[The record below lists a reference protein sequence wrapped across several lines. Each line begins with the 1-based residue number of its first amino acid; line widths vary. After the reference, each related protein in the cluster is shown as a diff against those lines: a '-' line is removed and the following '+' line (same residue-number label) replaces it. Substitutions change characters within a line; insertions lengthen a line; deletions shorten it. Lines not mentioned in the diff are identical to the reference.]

1 MSFEP
6 CSVIAATRMIEIIP
20 DTETLLVKK
29 QLLKDFVN
37 ITCKYQ
43 SPEAT
48 RRDYNWS
55 KLQQVLEHNF
65 NPQHVGQ
72 ELSDKLRDIYI
83 QDEENDK

>member
-20 DTETLLVKK
+20 ATLSDKK
-29 QLLKDFVN
+29 QLLENFVN
-37 ITCKYQ
+37 NTCLYQ

-55 KLQQVLEHNF
+55 KLQQILEHNF
-65 NPQHVGQ
+65 NPQHVGK
-72 ELSDKLRDIYI
+72 ELSDKLRDIYM

>member
-20 DTETLLVKK
+20 DTLSDKK
-29 QLLKDFVN
+29 QLLKNFVD

-48 RRDYNWS
+48 RRDYNWT
-55 KLQQVLEHNF
+55 KLQQILEHNF

-72 ELSDKLRDIYI
+72 ELSKKLCEIYI

>member
-6 CSVIAATRMIEIIP
+6 CSVIAAARMIEIIP

-29 QLLKDFVN
+29 QLLKNFVD

-55 KLQQVLEHNF
+55 KLYDILQENF
-65 NPQHVGQ
+65 TSENVGE
-72 ELSDKLRDIYI
+72 ELYKKLVITFN

>member
-1 MSFEP
+1 M
-6 CSVIAATRMIEIIP
+6 IAATRMIEIIP
-20 DTETLLVKK
+20 DTLSDKK
-29 QLLKDFVN
+29 QLLKNFVD

-48 RRDYNWS
+48 RRDYNWT
-55 KLQQVLEHNF
+55 KLQQILEHNF

-72 ELSDKLRDIYI
+72 DLSYKLRDIYM

>member
-1 MSFEP
+1 
-6 CSVIAATRMIEIIP
+6 MIEIIP

-29 QLLKDFVN
+29 QLLKDFVD

-55 KLQQVLEHNF
+55 KLHKILVENF
-65 NPQHVGQ
+65 NPQHVGE
-72 ELSDKLRDIYI
+72 ELSQKINEIYM
-83 QDEENDK
+83 QDEETDK